1 MSAQRVQNITGHVA
15 KSAPNAVKQYK
26 YTFNESGVLTEEQ
39 RDFYEENGYLIIRN
53 LVTHDKIDKYRQRFI
68 ELCEQPAQRPVTM
81 TVMRD
86 LELAKRGVKADS
98 ENAVTKIQ
106 DFQDDPVMFSFCE
119 DPAIIKYVE
128 AWTGPRVV
136 ASHTM
141 LINKPT
147 DLGKGTS
154 RHPLHQD
161 MLYFPFRPMEKV
173 VAAWTAMEKVTR
185 ENGCL
190 IAVPGSHKTE
200 LLEHGYPDWE
210 GGVNAAYVGIMG
222 VTSDIKYVHLPM
234 EKGDTIFFHPLLWHG
249 SGRNQTPNYRK
260 AISCHFVSGDCRFIN
275 VRGTIQEELEEDLF
289 KLMKI
294 KLQRAGQ
301 DIDPVTLKM
310 SYMMKDIWEMKS
322 RIVQGGQMIQPI
334 EEEDES
340 LRKD

>member
-1 MSAQRVQNITGHVA
+1 MATRVQNIAQHVQQ
-15 KSAPNAVKQYK
+15 SRGPKQYR
-26 YTFNESGVLTEEQ
+26 YTFNENGVLTQEQ
-39 RDFYEENGYLIIRN
+39 RDFYEENGYLIIRK
-53 LVTHDKIDKYRQRFI
+53 LVTEEKIDEYRKRFI
-68 ELCEQPAQRPVTM
+68 DLCELPAERPVTM

-86 LELAKRGVKADS
+86 IDLVRKGGKADS
-98 ENAVTKIQ
+98 EMAVTKVQ
-106 DFQDDPVMFSFCE
+106 DFHDDQQLFAYCE
-119 DPAIIKYVE
+119 DPAVLRYVE
-128 AWTGPRVV
+128 AWTGPRIV

-173 VAAWTAMEKVTR
+173 VAAWTAMEKVHR

-210 GGVNAAYVGIMG
+210 GGVNPAYVGIMG
-222 VTSDIKYVHLPM
+222 VTPDIKYVHLPM

-249 SGRNQTPNYRK
+249 SGRNLTPNYRK

-275 VRGTIQEELEEDLF
+275 VRGTLQEELEAELRE
-289 KLMKI
+289 LLKI
-294 KLQRAGQ
+294 KLKRMGQ
-301 DIDPVTLKM
+301 TLDAE
-310 SYMMKDIWEMKS
+310 SELQFQMKDVWEMKS
-322 RIVQGGQMIQPI
+322 RVVQGDQMILPI
-334 EEEDES
+334 EESASQD
-340 LRKD
+340 

>member
-1 MSAQRVQNITGHVA
+1 M
-15 KSAPNAVKQYK
+15 
-26 YTFNESGVLTEEQ
+26 
-39 RDFYEENGYLIIRN
+39 
-53 LVTHDKIDKYRQRFI
+53 YRQRFI

-98 ENAVTKIQ
+98 ETAVTKIQ
-106 DFQDDPVMFSFCE
+106 DFQDDPAMFSFCQ
-119 DPAIIKYVE
+119 DPAILKYVE

-210 GGVNAAYVGIMG
+210 GGVNAAYGKPCF
-222 VTSDIKYVHLPM
+222 DK
-234 EKGDTIFFHPLLWHG
+234 
-249 SGRNQTPNYRK
+249 
-260 AISCHFVSGDCRFIN
+260 IS
-275 VRGTIQEELEEDLF
+275 
-289 KLMKI
+289 
-294 KLQRAGQ
+294 
-301 DIDPVTLKM
+301 
-310 SYMMKDIWEMKS
+310 
-322 RIVQGGQMIQPI
+322 
-334 EEEDES
+334 
-340 LRKD
+340 